1 MRRPQIAVIGSAF
14 TDPAVL
20 EPAEELGQLLIDAG
34 WRIVCGGRE
43 GVMEAVCRG
52 AHASEA
58 YTEGA
63 TLGILPNL
71 DGSTANSFCDIV
83 VPTGLNFARNALVVA
98 AGDVVVAVAGASGTL
113 SEIAL
118 AWQYGKPI
126 VALDQ
131 GVGWAAKLAGT
142 KLDERYARPIHRATS
157 PRAVI
162 AHIERLLPTVQAP
175 KTIW

>member
-20 EPAEELGQLLIDAG
+20 GAAEELGRRIVDAG

-58 YTEGA
+58 YTEGS
-63 TLGILPNL
+63 TVGVLPNL
-71 DGSTANSFCDIV
+71 DGATANPFCDV
-83 VPTGLNFARNALVVA
+83 VIPTGMNYARNAVVVA
-98 AGDVVVAVAGASGTL
+98 CGDVVVCVAGSSGTL

-118 AWQYGKPI
+118 AWQCGKPI
-126 VALDQ
+126 VALDLD
-131 GVGWAAKLAGT
+131 VGWSSKLAGT
-142 KLDERYARPIHRATS
+142 RLDERHEQPVHRART
-157 PRAVI
+157 PAEVI
-162 AHIERLLPTVQAP
+162 EEVERLLGSRAAHETL
-175 KTIW
+175 W